1 VISLKSF
8 VAEPSGTRY
17 SRFFSKILGEG
28 VLMSN
33 LFSAVAN
40 QLSEAEIPSDLMAI
54 GEELAGLVEG
64 AAYIGEVFSIG
75 YEEALVQI
83 HDYYRQRVGG
93 IPALSFLLATRVV
106 PGITPDI
113 RKEDAAI
120 ILLRVI
126 DQADLPN
133 AQEALRVRVE
143 NAQRVSGELDKT
155 FDHRDVMDPTT
166 NNLLGYAGVR
176 CRVLGT
182 FYFDKGRDAN
192 KYELMFGSDLSNY
205 YPNRGLKVF
214 KARGD
219 VLKRIVNY
227 RDPRLSED
235 STRDLLVRVG
245 EVRYASTNRPF
256 QQISGV
262 PVSLT
267 PTDLLGQKTAL
278 FGMTR
283 TGKSNTTKIVL
294 KSVFGLRWDSTPIR
308 VGQIVFDPNGEY
320 ANENTQDQDDNRNPG
335 AIKNVWACGPEKQ
348 YSTLKNDV
356 VTYGLLKHPL
366 DPERKLMLLNF
377 FVDNNLQIGKDIIN
391 SALEGDS
398 VKYVS
403 NFRDVVFEE
412 PDRDDRSALTRFQ
425 RRVLCYR
432 ALLYKAGLRP
442 PADLKPITK
451 GLFNTKLIDAMQK
464 SGSDDAATYAAA
476 ATVLSKP
483 TVSWGELAQALKGLR
498 DFVTDSRSGYG
509 AFEQEYV
516 KASSSGA
523 WADDDLKKILEMF
536 AYANGSRSIGKV
548 KDQHTSDTGTD
559 YADDIYREL
568 AAGKL
573 VIVDQSS
580 GDPEL
585 NKASA
590 DRIMWRIFERNRA
603 EFRNA
608 MIPPEILVYVEEA
621 HNLLPAAS
629 EQDYKDVWVRT
640 AKEGAKYHI
649 GMVYATQ
656 EVSSIQR
663 NILRNTANWF
673 IGHLNNTDETK
684 ELRKFYDFGDFE
696 NSILRAQDKG
706 FIRVKTLS
714 NPFVIPVQ
722 VEKFVIAAERQ

>member
-1 VISLKSF
+1 MPNPL
-8 VAEPSGTRY
+8 
-17 SRFFSKILGEG
+17 
-28 VLMSN
+28 
-33 LFSAVAN
+33 SAVAQ
-40 QLSEAEIPSDLMAI
+40 QLQQPALPQYLQQAGDDLSA
-54 GEELAGLVEG
+54 LVEG
-64 AAYIGEVFSIG
+64 AAYVGEIYSIG
-75 YEEALVQI
+75 YEEALAQI
-83 HDYYRQRVGG
+83 HDYNRQQVGG
-93 IPALSFLLATRVV
+93 IPALSFLLATRVI
-106 PGITPDI
+106 PGKTPDI
-113 RKEDAAI
+113 RQEDASV

-126 DQADLPN
+126 DHADLPN

-143 NAQRVSGELDKT
+143 NAQRVSGDLDKT

-182 FYFDKGRDAN
+182 FYFDKVDGASET

-214 KARGD
+214 KARGE
-219 VLKRIVNY
+219 VLRRIVNY
-227 RDPRLSED
+227 RDPRLGNPED
-235 STRDLLVRVG
+235 RNLLVSVG

-283 TGKSNTTKIVL
+283 TGKSNTTKIIL
-294 KSVFGLRWDSTPIR
+294 KSVFGLRWGTQPIR

-320 ANENTQDQDDNRNPG
+320 ANENTQDIDKKQNPN
-335 AIKNVWACGPEKQ
+335 AIKNIWSGGPVSKREE
-348 YSTLKNDV
+348 LKKDI
-356 VTYGLLKHPL
+356 VTYGLLSHPL
-366 DPERKLMLLNF
+366 DPGRKLMLLNF
-377 FVDNNLQIGKDIIN
+377 YEETNLQIGKEIIN
-391 SALEGDS
+391 AALEADKT
-398 VKYVS
+398 KYIS
-403 NFRDVVFEE
+403 NFRDVMFEK
-412 PDRDDRSALTRFQ
+412 PDENDWSAMTRYL

-432 ALLYKAGLRP
+432 ALLFKANLEP
-442 PADLKPITK
+442 PKSLKPRTTWQAAGK
-451 GLFNTKLIDAMQK
+451 SRSLFNEKLLDAMEK
-464 SGSDDAATYAAA
+464 SVSESVAPYASAASM
-476 ATVLSKP
+476 LKKP
-483 TVSWGELAQALKGLR
+483 DISWGELTQALASLR
-498 DFVTDSRSGYG
+498 EFIADSKSGYA

-516 KASSSGA
+516 KKSSSGD

-536 AYANGSRSIGKV
+536 AYSNGSRMVGRIKE
-548 KDQHTSDTGTD
+548 QHTHSTGSD
-559 YADDIYREL
+559 YADDIYADL
-568 AAGKL
+568 AAGRL

-580 GDPEL
+580 GNPEL

-590 DRIMWRIFERNRA
+590 DRIMWRVFERNRA

-608 MIPPEILVYVEEA
+608 KTPPEILVYVEEA
-621 HNLLPAAS
+621 HNLLPAAA
-629 EQDYKDVWVRT
+629 EQDYTDVWVRT

-649 GMVYATQ
+649 GLVYATQ
-656 EVSSIQR
+656 EVSSIQK

-684 ELRKFYDFGDFE
+684 ELRKFYDFADFE

-714 NPFVIPVQ
+714 NPYVIPVQ
-722 VEKFVIAAERQ
+722 VEKFAIGPGAA

>member
-1 VISLKSF
+1 MANPL
-8 VAEPSGTRY
+8 
-17 SRFFSKILGEG
+17 
-28 VLMSN
+28 
-33 LFSAVAN
+33 SAVA
-40 QLSEAEIPSDLMAI
+40 QELQHPEIPQHLQQ
-54 GEELAGLVEG
+54 AGNALSALVEG
-64 AAYIGEVFSIG
+64 GAYVGEIYSIG
-75 YEEALVQI
+75 YEEALAQI
-83 HDYYRQRVGG
+83 HDYNRQQVGG

-106 PGITPDI
+106 PGKTPDI
-113 RKEDAAI
+113 RQEDASI

-126 DQADLPN
+126 DHADLPN

-143 NAQRVSGELDKT
+143 NAQRVSGDLGKT

-182 FYFDKGRDAN
+182 FYFDKVDGGPET

-214 KARGD
+214 KARGE
-219 VLKRIVNY
+219 VLRRIVNY
-227 RDPRLSED
+227 RDPRLSKPED
-235 STRDLLVRVG
+235 RNLLVSVG

-283 TGKSNTTKIVL
+283 TGKSNTTKIIL
-294 KSVFGLRWDSTPIR
+294 KSVFGLRWGTQPIR

-320 ANENTQDQDDNRNPG
+320 ANENTQDIDNKQDPN
-335 AIKNVWACGPEKQ
+335 AIKNVWCGGPASKREE
-348 YSTLKNDV
+348 LKKDI
-356 VTYGLLKHPL
+356 VTYGLLSHPL
-366 DPERKLMLLNF
+366 DPGRKLMLLNF
-377 FVDNNLQIGKDIIN
+377 YEETNLQIGKEIIN
-391 SALEGDS
+391 AALEDDKT
-398 VKYVS
+398 KYIS
-403 NFRDVVFEE
+403 NFRDVMFEK
-412 PDRDDRSALTRFQ
+412 PDENDWSAMTRYL

-432 ALLYKAGLRP
+432 ALLFKANLEP
-442 PADLKPITK
+442 PKSLKPRTTWQAAGK
-451 GLFNTKLIDAMQK
+451 SRSLFNEKLLDAMEK
-464 SGSDDAATYAAA
+464 SASDSAALYASAA
-476 ATVLSKP
+476 SILKKTDI
-483 TVSWGELAQALKGLR
+483 SWGELAQALASLR
-498 DFVTDSRSGYG
+498 EFITDSKSGYV

-516 KASSSGA
+516 KKSSSGA

-536 AYANGSRSIGKV
+536 AYSNGSRMVGRIKE
-548 KDQHTSDTGTD
+548 QHTHSTGSD
-559 YADDIYREL
+559 YADDIYADL
-568 AAGKL
+568 AAGRL

-580 GDPEL
+580 GNPEL

-590 DRIMWRIFERNRA
+590 DRIMWRVFERNRA

-608 MIPPEILVYVEEA
+608 KTPPEILVYVEEA

-629 EQDYKDVWVRT
+629 EKDYTDVWVRT

-649 GMVYATQ
+649 GLVYATQ
-656 EVSSIQR
+656 EVSSIQQ

-684 ELRKFYDFGDFE
+684 ELRKFYDFADFE

-714 NPFVIPVQ
+714 NPYVIPVQ
-722 VEKFVIAAERQ
+722 VEKFAIGPGAD